1 MTKNSLPSV
10 PVDLAVKG
18 VCPKL
23 RNEVLFFRT
32 SPCASIFIWQR
43 NEALSGGGACRAR
56 VTQLVST
63 GDGIQARSLTW
74 EPTSKRGET
83 AQTYG
88 RNRCVLNSL
97 PCHLGAVGSGKS
109 LHPDPS
115 TSPEVVR
122 GLFSNFPALV
132 LRIQGHHAL
141 PHSLKLGAAMRLSL
155 ANKWKC
161 ASLPAGSFSSW
172 LVTVRG
178 CSFCPRP
185 EGRTQTLQNRA
196 SRGPGMSMHKGKDK

>member
-1 MTKNSLPSV
+1 M
-10 PVDLAVKG
+10 
-18 VCPKL
+18 
-23 RNEVLFFRT
+23 
-32 SPCASIFIWQR
+32 
-43 NEALSGGGACRAR
+43 
-56 VTQLVST
+56 
-63 GDGIQARSLTW
+63 
-74 EPTSKRGET
+74 
-83 AQTYG
+83 
-88 RNRCVLNSL
+88 LNSL

-196 SRGPGMSMHKGKDK
+196 SRGPGMSMHKGKTNKSWLFDISDLELVYYCSKTWPILTDTGSFSINSRCED